1 MILLLTVGEISFSA
15 PESTQRTRRR
25 NTNTLRNRNQ
35 NRRMVDANNSTNKNS
50 SNNVQQRTTKSN
62 VVVEREKNNNV
73 KRVMLPSKSNLTGPR
88 YRLEGAISAVPTNKW
103 ATFYQVISFLPEWK
117 YQINRRVDI
126 TFGPKVSF
134 VLTEIKEYQFIAGFV
149 GAEADINF
157 KVNDALKAYVA
168 LEYGVGLEWWIK
180 YHDRSNK
187 FSEKLR
193 LIKGTFGFKI
203 NDKYN
208 VGIYSSLEGKG
219 RLGVEFGYTFK

>member
-50 SNNVQQRTTKSN
+50 SNNVKQ
-62 VVVEREKNNNV
+62 
-73 KRVMLPSKSNLTGPR
+73 VMLPSKSNLTGPR